1 MVAIPPRAMTSSSS
15 YWSSVCP
22 GASSAMRPELSGRT
36 ATPATAG
43 SAPEP
48 PPAPRRRRGAVEDG
62 RHLHAQVVPAPG
74 LPASTHEGLAGGLGR
89 ARTEYLGDLRL
100 GHERVHTIT
109 QLGEHVAGANL
120 RGEHVDAHDQV
131 PAQGA
136 TQQVTLG
143 VRTRLLGGQE
153 AVLHLF

>member
-48 PPAPRRRRGAVEDG
+48 PPAPGRRRGAVADG
-62 RHLHAQVVPAPG
+62 RHLHAQVVAASG
-74 LPASTHEGLAGGLGR
+74 LPASTHEGRAGGLGR
-89 ARTEYLGDLRL
+89 VSVEFPGDRCV
-100 GHERVHTIT
+100 GHERVRDIALLRDVEGGME
-109 QLGEHVAGANL
+109 LGSE
-120 RGEHVDAHDQV
+120 QV
-131 PAQGA
+131 
-136 TQQVTLG
+136 
-143 VRTRLLGGQE
+143 
-153 AVLHLF
+153 